1 MGVSINGEPPNGWSI
16 MENPMK
22 VDDLGVP
29 LFQSISGNQHI
40 DMT

>member
-1 MGVSINGEPPNGWSI
+1 

-29 LFQSISGNQHI
+29 LFSETPMWVFWSGFSLGGEVFVCLEKKR
-40 DMT
+40 